1 MPFRRVDDMAW
12 LMIIPLHPA
21 ATERIRFRPW
31 TLADRPAFRRMN
43 RDRQVMEFFP
53 SPLSAKASDALLERL
68 MAHQTREGFGVWPL
82 EIGVGPHE
90 AAPAAGSNAG
100 QAAGTGEKNYVWAG
114 FVGLLRVRPDMPF
127 APAVE
132 IGWRLL
138 PAFWGRGYAA
148 EAARAC
154 LDFGFR
160 ALGLEEIVA
169 FTVPGNRRSW
179 RLMERLGMNREPDGD
194 FDHPALPDGHPLR
207 RHVLYRIEA
216 RF

>member
-1 MPFRRVDDMAW
+1 MS
-12 LMIIPLHPA
+12 
-21 ATERIRFRPW
+21 
-31 TLADRPAFRRMN
+31 
-43 RDRQVMEFFP
+43 FFP
-53 SPLSAKASDALLERL
+53 PPCLPRQSDALLERL
-68 MAHQTREGFGVWPL
+68 MAHQTREGVRRM
-82 EIGVGPHE
+82 
-90 AAPAAGSNAG
+90 AAGDRRG
-100 QAAGTGEKNYVWAG
+100 AARSRSGSGLERGTGCRNRRKELCMGGIRGVAASTAG
-114 FVGLLRVRPDMPF
+114 YAVRP
-127 APAVE
+127 
-132 IGWRLL
+132 GRGNRLATSARFL
-138 PAFWGRGYAA
+138 GAGYAA

>member
-1 MPFRRVDDMAW
+1 MN
-12 LMIIPLHPA
+12 IPLYPS
-21 ATERIRFRPW
+21 ATERVRFRLW
-31 TLADRPAFRRMN
+31 TLADRAGFRCMN
-43 RDRQVMEFFP
+43 RDRRVMEFFP
-53 SPLSAKASDALLERL
+53 SPLSSKASDALLERL

-82 EIGVGPHE
+82 EIAAGRDE
-90 AAPAAGSNAG
+90 AAPVADFEAGKAAEP
-100 QAAGTGEKNYVWAG
+100 GEKNYVWAG
-114 FVGLLRVRPDMPF
+114 FAGLLRVRPDMPF

-160 ALGLEEIVA
+160 TLGLEEIVA

-179 RLMERLGMNREPDGD
+179 RLMERLGMSRDPDGG
-194 FDHPALPDGHPLR
+194 FDHPALPDGHPLC
-207 RHVLYRIEA
+207 RHVLYRLGQDFEAPEA
-216 RF
+216 RT